1 MGVPD
6 RESRKPKAA
15 YKPEKIDT
23 PVDMVFYA
31 PGFTMHSFYI
41 PATDENGKPIPSRNK
56 DNSVKYLNGE
66 PVYIEKLIKFDT
78 AASGTK
84 RNPELTLCTYSLK
97 ATDPRYFDKL
107 KVLQAQCE
115 DSAQPTMDQKQYD
128 EHTNKVGAHYKY
140 ENITLQKQNA
150 DLKDA
155 VKQMEAKIKELQA
168 EKK

>member
-56 DNSVKYLNGE
+56 DNSVKKEFSIQEKHQELLNSDNTG
-66 PVYIEKLIKFDT
+66 Y
-78 AASGTK
+78 G
-84 RNPELTLCTYSLK
+84 
-97 ATDPRYFDKL
+97 
-107 KVLQAQCE
+107 
-115 DSAQPTMDQKQYD
+115 
-128 EHTNKVGAHYKY
+128 G
-140 ENITLQKQNA
+140 
-150 DLKDA
+150 
-155 VKQMEAKIKELQA
+155 
-168 EKK
+168 